1 METGHFLNVIC
12 IPSTQPNS
20 FTPGNLPKR
29 KVSIYLQYPG
39 HGSKLYVHRQM
50 NGSRGMWYMYTV
62 EYHSATKRH
71 EIGSFAVMWMDLEF
85 VIQSEVSQREK
96 NKYHLL
102 MHIYGI

>member
-1 METGHFLNVIC
+1 
-12 IPSTQPNS
+12 
-20 FTPGNLPKR
+20 
-29 KVSIYLQYPG
+29 
-39 HGSKLYVHRQM
+39 
-50 NGSRGMWYMYTV
+50 MWYMYTV

-96 NKYHLL
+96 NKYHLF